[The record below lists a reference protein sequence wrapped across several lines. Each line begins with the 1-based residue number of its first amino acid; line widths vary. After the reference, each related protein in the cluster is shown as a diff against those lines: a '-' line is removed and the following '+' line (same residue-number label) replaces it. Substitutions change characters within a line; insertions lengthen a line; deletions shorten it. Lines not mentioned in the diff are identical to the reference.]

1 MPPSR
6 DIIASSGRTMTRAG
20 LMIVL
25 AVGQLS
31 AVQGKHTFV
40 GTVTDSMCERADHS
54 RMRMGPTDA
63 DCTRACVTAH
73 DALYVLFDGKTVYK
87 LSDQQRPETFA
98 GQKVSVVGSLDAKT
112 GTIQVD
118 SISAAK

>member
-1 MPPSR
+1 
-6 DIIASSGRTMTRAG
+6 MTRAG